1 MASRSWLMRL
11 AAAVWLAWLGLLGL
25 MFGMLRLRVW
35 HPHFLPITALLV
47 VVLAAGLALVI
58 LGIWRLVCGPRRA
71 QTLAI
76 LLLGL
81 PPVGFLAGHL
91 MYGFGTAHGRQ
102 LGLNL
107 PLRLLVPFGESV
119 LDLAVRFTYPI
130 RTEGERVVMI
140 SKPVENAKAQV
151 AAMDRHIRALEAR
164 LGRTGTRRVHWV
176 RGPVLGLQGIAIL
189 GICLASPSEGG
200 WETPDKEGL
209 RTLDRHEVAHVV
221 LNQFCTPDFEPP
233 AVLMEGWAEVASQ
246 TNPTAHRLRA
256 WTAREAGQTL
266 PLEEL
271 IGPRWYGG
279 HELAAYTHG
288 AVLVDTILRQF
299 GPERFVELYAQSHP
313 ATFAGDCRRILGVT
327 IDQLDEACWA
337 DLEKWIGPFGYHGR
351 WLASLP
357 LGPGVDRAGR
367 ERFCADYLAAAK
379 RLLAPYQHSRLV
391 AERVHTTTDEKGSI
405 STFPWRYE
413 FRQCGPLLTFREWNK
428 NREEV
433 YLARPEQSFRAERES
448 AAKPGRSARIR
459 MSSRNSRIAGS
470 PGKSTRCSLSSRTRF
485 PFSHWLTS
493 QPAWRARSRSK

>member
-119 LDLAVRFTYPI
+119 LDLAVRFTYPM
-130 RTEGERVVMI
+130 RTEGDRVVMI
-140 SKPVENAKAQV
+140 STPVENAKAQV

-176 RGPVLGLQGIAIL
+176 RGPVLGLQGTAIL
-189 GICLASPSEGG
+189 GMCLASPSEGG
-200 WETPDKEGL
+200 WETPDEEGL

-221 LNQFCTPDFEPP
+221 LNQFCTPGF
-233 AVLMEGWAEVASQ
+233 
-246 TNPTAHRLRA
+246 
-256 WTAREAGQTL
+256 
-266 PLEEL
+266 
-271 IGPRWYGG
+271 
-279 HELAAYTHG
+279 
-288 AVLVDTILRQF
+288 
-299 GPERFVELYAQSHP
+299 
-313 ATFAGDCRRILGVT
+313 
-327 IDQLDEACWA
+327 
-337 DLEKWIGPFGYHGR
+337 
-351 WLASLP
+351 
-357 LGPGVDRAGR
+357 
-367 ERFCADYLAAAK
+367 
-379 RLLAPYQHSRLV
+379 
-391 AERVHTTTDEKGSI
+391 
-405 STFPWRYE
+405 
-413 FRQCGPLLTFREWNK
+413 
-428 NREEV
+428 
-433 YLARPEQSFRAERES
+433 
-448 AAKPGRSARIR
+448 
-459 MSSRNSRIAGS
+459 
-470 PGKSTRCSLSSRTRF
+470 
-485 PFSHWLTS
+485 
-493 QPAWRARSRSK
+493 